1 MRMGFCFAIS
11 SVILNLRIKHLTFF
25 FQLGNVSGE
34 SWNIHLTMISMFQDF
49 FGSQAC
55 PTIVRYNNFSDFI
68 DYFVQKVSD
77 LLILL

>member
-1 MRMGFCFAIS
+1 MRMDFYFAIS
-11 SVILNLRIKHLTFF
+11 SVILNLRINHLTF